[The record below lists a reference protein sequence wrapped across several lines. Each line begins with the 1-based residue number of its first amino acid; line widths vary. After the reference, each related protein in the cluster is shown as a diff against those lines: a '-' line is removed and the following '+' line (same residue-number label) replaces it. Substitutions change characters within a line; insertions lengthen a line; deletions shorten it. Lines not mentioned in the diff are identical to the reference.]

1 MTDFRTPPAHEPGPQ
16 PDPMLEPG
24 RRSSGWIWLF
34 GIAILAIVV
43 GTLYG
48 INNQES
54 QTASKEPAP
63 AQVSGSN
70 AAPQSGGETTGAA
83 PKDQQSNQ
91 QNGNG
96 GGQKSGGSNQA
107 APANSPNAAAPQKD
121 QSGQTNQQP
130 QKQQ

>member
-1 MTDFRTPPAHEPGPQ
+1 
-16 PDPMLEPG
+16 MLEPG

-34 GIAILAIVV
+34 GIAVLAIVV

-54 QTASKEPAP
+54 QTASNEPAP

-70 AAPQSGGETTGAA
+70 AASQSGAETTGSA
-83 PKDQQSNQ
+83 PNNDQDKAGARN
-91 QNGNG
+91 
-96 GGQKSGGSNQA
+96 SGGSNKA

-121 QSGQTNQQP
+121 QSGQTNQRP